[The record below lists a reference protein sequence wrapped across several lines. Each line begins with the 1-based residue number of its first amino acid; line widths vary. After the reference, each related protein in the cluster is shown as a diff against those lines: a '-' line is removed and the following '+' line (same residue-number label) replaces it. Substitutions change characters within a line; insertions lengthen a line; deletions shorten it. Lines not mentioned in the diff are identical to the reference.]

1 MFLCKLLQMKLA
13 YEEHIVVDKFK
24 ERFRIFFFLGKVQMI
39 LLIVLD
45 TDEMRRIMLLLLL
58 FK

>member
-1 MFLCKLLQMKLA
+1 MFLRKLLQMKLA

-24 ERFRIFFFLGKVQMI
+24 ERFRIFFYLGKVQMI

-45 TDEMRRIMLLLLL
+45 TDEIRRIMLLLLL

>member
-1 MFLCKLLQMKLA
+1 MKLA

-24 ERFRIFFFLGKVQMI
+24 ERFRFFFLGKVQMI

-45 TDEMRRIMLLLLL
+45 TDEIRRIMLLLLL

>member
-1 MFLCKLLQMKLA
+1 MKLA

-24 ERFRIFFFLGKVQMI
+24 ERFRVFFFLGKVHMI

>member
-24 ERFRIFFFLGKVQMI
+24 ERFRFFFLGKVQMI

-45 TDEMRRIMLLLLL
+45 TDEIRRIMLLLLL